1 MTTKKAPVVE
11 TQVVTGERKLEK
23 ASQWTKSADSN
34 PKQRLEDLPNQNF
47 DQFKNR
53 GPNNYD
59 DTKYNSK
66 IDESKIDH
74 AKVEEAARIEKEIL
88 NDKSTTNV
96 HRLEDRGQTREKDN
110 SEDEEEK
117 YSGVVRTLGKSG
129 KFNCYC
135 LKVNKLGI

>member
-1 MTTKKAPVVE
+1 LTTKKAPVVE

-117 YSGVVRTLGKSG
+117 YSGVARALGKSG
-129 KFNCYC
+129 KFTCFC
-135 LKVNKLGI
+135 